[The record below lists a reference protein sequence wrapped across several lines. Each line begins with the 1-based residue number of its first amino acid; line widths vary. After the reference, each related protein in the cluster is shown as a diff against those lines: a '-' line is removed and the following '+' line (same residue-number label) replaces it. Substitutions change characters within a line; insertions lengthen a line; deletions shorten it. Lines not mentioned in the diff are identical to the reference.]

1 MCGGDY
7 TRGRNLFIRPQHLV
21 RGYFPDFMP
30 FLQMFSSEDRR
41 GADWVYPDLFL
52 GKYPRML
59 MSAYEARTDRLNS
72 GPSTIGLHKSKN
84 VNMMI
89 LAQSSASCMSYFY
102 SIYDD
107 SSIFKSSLS
116 KLYAAQQLIIIQILL
131 RDFLQEEPAFLW
143 EKNICIGEKSYCQI
157 APSNN
162 NNGFPACAG
171 APLNVKDTPIKK
183 IW

>member
-21 RGYFPDFMP
+21 RGYFSDFMP

-52 GKYPRML
+52 GWYPRML
-59 MSAYEARTDRLNS
+59 MSAYEARTDRQNL
-72 GPSTIGLHKSKN
+72 GPSTIGLHKSKD
-84 VNMMI
+84 VNMVI

-107 SSIFKSSLS
+107 SSIFKSSFVETVCCS
-116 KLYAAQQLIIIQILL
+116 TTDNQAPVK
-131 RDFLQEEPAFLW
+131 F
-143 EKNICIGEKSYCQI
+143 YCEI
-157 APSNN
+157 FYKRNPH
-162 NNGFPACAG
+162 FYE
-171 APLNVKDTPIKK
+171 KK
-183 IW
+183 IYV

>member
-7 TRGRNLFIRPQHLV
+7 TRGRNLFISPQHLV

-59 MSAYEARTDRLNS
+59 MSAYEARMDKQNL
-72 GPSTIGLHKSKN
+72 GPSTIGLHKSKD

-89 LAQSSASCMSYFY
+89 LAQYSASLCP
-102 SIYDD
+102 
-107 SSIFKSSLS
+107 LS
-116 KLYAAQQLIIIQILL
+116 KLYAAQQPIIRHQSNFIARFFTRGTRIFM
-131 RDFLQEEPAFLW
+131 RKKYMYRR
-143 EKNICIGEKSYCQI
+143 KNVL
-157 APSNN
+157 SN
-162 NNGFPACAG
+162 CS
-171 APLNVKDTPIKK
+171 I
-183 IW
+183 